1 MGVKEDTDE
10 VTVKMRILSLELLQ
24 GLLEGD
30 SNSFTKNFHFID
42 SVKSRP
48 FLCFVVSFSFA
59 VSCHIS
65 DMKTIAN
72 AVIICKEMIQ
82 KR

>member
-65 DMKTIAN
+65 GSLSSIYIPFLHL
-72 AVIICKEMIQ
+72 VLLEVP
-82 KR
+82 